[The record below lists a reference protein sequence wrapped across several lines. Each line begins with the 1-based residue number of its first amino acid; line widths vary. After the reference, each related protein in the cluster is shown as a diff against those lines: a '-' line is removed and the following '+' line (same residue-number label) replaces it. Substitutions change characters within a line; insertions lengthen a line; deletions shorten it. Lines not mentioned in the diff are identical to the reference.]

1 MISTGND
8 IVALTAINVAR
19 TKQPKFYSRI
29 ITSGEQEFY
38 YSYLQDQLPFEHF
51 VWLAWSLKES
61 AYKYLKRFEP
71 RLIFSPSKMRVV
83 ELKPAAGQ
91 FYGAVRFGDQL
102 LYSQSVVNSDF
113 ILSTVNDTA
122 DFSEIYWDVRKIESS
137 DPASQSR
144 AVREFLLENL
154 GEILPDCKLQIGK
167 NPHGWPL
174 IFDEGEVLPIPVSF
188 THHGHFVAYS
198 FQLTDSRLW
207 KAHRHHAE
215 IL

>member
-1 MISTGND
+1 
-8 IVALTAINVAR
+8 
-19 TKQPKFYSRI
+19 
-29 ITSGEQEFY
+29 
-38 YSYLQDQLPFEHF
+38 
-51 VWLAWSLKES
+51 
-61 AYKYLKRFEP
+61 
-71 RLIFSPSKMRVV
+71 LIFSPSKMRVV

-91 FYGAVRFGDQL
+91 FDGAVRFAHQL
-102 LYSQSVVNSDF
+102 LYSQSIVNSDF
-113 ILSTVNDTA
+113 ILSTVNETA
-122 DFSEIYWDVRKIESS
+122 DFSEIYWDVRKIEST
-137 DPASQSR
+137 DPASQSH

-154 GEILPDCKLQIGK
+154 GKIFPDCKLQIGK

-174 IFDEGEVLPIPVSF
+174 IFDEGEELPIPVSF